1 MSYPQAPA
9 NYARDNEAR
18 FRNLAAQDD
27 AKNHKRG
34 QDIEVGKGCRV
45 IFVDTVTGTR
55 YAVAVTS
62 GALAL
67 TAL

>member
-1 MSYPQAPA
+1 MSYPQPA
-9 NYARDNEAR
+9 NDYQRDNEAR
-18 FRNLAAQDD
+18 FRNQVAQDN
-27 AKNHKRG
+27 AQNHKRG
-34 QDIEVGKGCRV
+34 GDIEVGKGCRV

>member
-1 MSYPQAPA
+1 MSYPQPPA
-9 NYARDNEAR
+9 SYDRDNEAR
-18 FRNLAAQDD
+18 FRNQVAQDD
-27 AKNHKRG
+27 AQNHKRLR
-34 QDIEVGKGCRV
+34 DIEVGKGCRV